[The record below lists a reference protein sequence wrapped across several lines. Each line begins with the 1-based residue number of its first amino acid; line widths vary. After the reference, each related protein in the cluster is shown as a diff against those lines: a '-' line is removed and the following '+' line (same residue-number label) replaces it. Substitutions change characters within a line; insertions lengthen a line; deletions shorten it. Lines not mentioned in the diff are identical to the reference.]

1 MGVSRSLDTVLT
13 VIALTDV
20 VPVVVIAIVASG
32 VLTAVMADLM
42 AGVFKCNRVCEVLGL
57 FTLLLVG
64 IMLTSKTG
72 HPVLFGCEVDFM
84 GRVIFYF
91 VSVTAM
97 LTEVVW
103 RCRLCKIWAQVMVS
117 SASHL
122 AAAR

>member
-1 MGVSRSLDTVLT
+1 MGVSLSLDTVLT
-13 VIALTDV
+13 VIGLTEV

-32 VLTAVMADLM
+32 VLTAVMAELM
-42 AGVFKCNRVCEVLGL
+42 ACVFKCNRVCEVLGL
-57 FTLLLVG
+57 FALLLVG

-72 HPVLFGCEVDFM
+72 HPVLFGCEVDFT

-97 LTEVVW
+97 PTEVVQ
-103 RCRLCKIWAQVMVS
+103 RCRLRKIWAQVTIS
-117 SASHL
+117 SASHV